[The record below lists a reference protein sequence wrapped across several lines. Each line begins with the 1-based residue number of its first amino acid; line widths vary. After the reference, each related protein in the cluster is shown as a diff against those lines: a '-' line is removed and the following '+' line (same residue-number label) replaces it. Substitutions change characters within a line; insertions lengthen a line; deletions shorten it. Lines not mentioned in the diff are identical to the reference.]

1 MAGSLNQ
8 VTLIGFV
15 GKDPEI
21 RYTAAGQA
29 IANLSVA
36 TTEKWKDKAT
46 GDMKEKTEWHRCVC
60 FDRQAELV
68 DGYVKSGSYLHLTGK
83 LATRKWQDKE
93 GQDRYTTEITVQTIL
108 FLDRKSNEEQPAPSS
123 PSRQPE
129 RQARAPASR
138 DPRGNSYADARAGSA
153 PQQAT
158 AHWHQGLD
166 DDIPF

>member
-46 GDMKEKTEWHRCVC
+46 GDLKEKTEWHRCVC
-60 FDRQAELV
+60 FDRQAELIE
-68 DGYVKSGSYLHLTGK
+68 GYVKSGSYLHLTGK
-83 LATRKWQDKE
+83 LATRKWQDKD
-93 GQDRYTTEITVQTIL
+93 GQDRYTTEITVAKIL
-108 FLDRKSNEEQPAPSS
+108 FLDRKSSDDQPAPSS
-123 PSRQPE
+123 P

-153 PQQAT
+153 PAKSPPG
-158 AHWHQGLD
+158 GLADFD